1 MHLRPMVN
9 LSLTNIS
16 FVTTVRQQGQQSA
29 YSSDRSKLKKVRV
42 ELTYQ
47 SRWKTWPHLVV
58 TRFYVSSSMQ
68 TGHPGIS
75 WKIDIFTI

>member
-29 YSSDRSKLKKVRV
+29 YSSDRSKLKKFRV
-42 ELTYQ
+42 TLTYQ
-47 SRWKTWPHLVV
+47 SRWKT
-58 TRFYVSSSMQ
+58 
-68 TGHPGIS
+68 
-75 WKIDIFTI
+75 